1 MSGRPAGSEARRY
14 KQALK
19 AAVQGVLDSGAA
31 SQREIGKEAHVSP
44 TAVSRYFSGER
55 VAPDGFVDSLAAFA
69 SRHGH
74 PLGPEV
80 REELHRLRR
89 IAEAAGPLSARLRHA
104 QEQIEQLK
112 RKLAAAEATALGSH
126 DTAVLEALEWV
137 RGDTARQLVTLE
149 GRLEELTEELVLEKR
164 RVRVLEAERN
174 QLRVTVREQGKR
186 LADAG
191 ELVRSMNADLEHQEE
206 ELQQLR
212 LEVEVLRGQLARI
225 SEETVPGVST
235 QLSDVSAR
243 RGSRSAE
250 HTGTA
255 SPRSGSARGPRSV
268 PREKPGGRPEQ
279 VPDPTPRAPATTAE
293 KDKPRVRLVWPLEP
307 LCAAISVSAS
317 ICAPLLVVLN
327 SAAVAAASGS
337 RNGPPLTGIVL
348 LAVAGILFTVIGYV
362 ILIVIAVLT
371 GGLAGERRPLA
382 HRAHRWALLASIPAL
397 ALGIYCLSTTRVTN
411 TGLWWLH
418 HFGITA

>member
-1 MSGRPAGSEARRY
+1 MSGRPAGNEARRY
-14 KQALK
+14 GEALK

-74 PLGPEV
+74 PLAPEV

-112 RKLAAAEATALGSH
+112 KKLAAAEETALGSH

-137 RGDTARQLVTLE
+137 RGDTARQLVTVE

-164 RVRVLEAERN
+164 RVRVLEAERD

-191 ELVRSMNADLEHQEE
+191 ELVRGMNADLERQEE

-235 QLSDVSAR
+235 QFSDVSAR
-243 RGSRSAE
+243 RGSHSAE

-255 SPRSGSARGPRSV
+255 SPRSGSARSPRSA

-279 VPDPTPRAPATTAE
+279 VSDPAPKDPATTAE

-307 LCAAISVSAS
+307 LCAAVSVSAS

-362 ILIVIAVLT
+362 ILMVIAVFT

-382 HRAHRWALLASIPAL
+382 YRAHRWALLASIPAL

-418 HFGITA
+418 HFGIAA